1 MAQHRI
7 TIDHKE
13 YTMPKV
19 SADDYMDYLDA
30 SETINGSTNAGYKRE
45 HIQLMCEW
53 IVRLYDNQFTI
64 EELKYRIISGGV
76 LNDGGHDLEQGLTE
90 SGGAALG
97 NVPVLRFKRTGL
109 ARWRVHT
116 GKGH

>member
-30 SETINGSTNAGYKRE
+30 SETSSSSKR
-45 HIQLMCEW
+45 LSLRM
-53 IVRLYDNQFTI
+53 
-64 EELKYRIISGGV
+64 GGI
-76 LNDGGHDLEQGLTE
+76 H
-90 SGGAALG
+90 A
-97 NVPVLRFKRTGL
+97 PHR
-109 ARWRVHT
+109 
-116 GKGH
+116 

>member
-64 EELKYRIISGGV
+64 EELKDKKKGLSADEII
-76 LNDGGHDLEQGLTE
+76 TE
-90 SGGAALG
+90 FMMVDMDIA
-97 NVPVLRFKRTGL
+97 
-109 ARWRVHT
+109 
-116 GKGH
+116 GKIQKKMEDIQKNFTVVK

>member
-7 TIDHKE
+7 TINHKA
-13 YTMPKV
+13 YTMTKV
-19 SADDYMDYLDA
+19 RADDYMDYLDA

-64 EELKYRIISGGV
+64 EELKDREKGLSADEII
-76 LNDGGHDLEQGLTE
+76 TE
-90 SGGAALG
+90 FMMVDMDIA
-97 NVPVLRFKRTGL
+97 
-109 ARWRVHT
+109 
-116 GKGH
+116 GKIQKKMEDIQKNFTVVK

>member
-7 TIDHKE
+7 IIDHKE

-19 SADDYMDYLDA
+19 GADDYMDYLDA

-64 EELKYRIISGGV
+64 EELKDKKKGLSADEII
-76 LNDGGHDLEQGLTE
+76 TE
-90 SGGAALG
+90 FMMVDMDIA
-97 NVPVLRFKRTGL
+97 
-109 ARWRVHT
+109 
-116 GKGH
+116 GKIQKKMEDIQKNFTVVK

>member
-19 SADDYMDYLDA
+19 GADDYMDA

-64 EELKYRIISGGV
+64 EELKDKKKGLSADEII
-76 LNDGGHDLEQGLTE
+76 TE
-90 SGGAALG
+90 FMMVDMDIA
-97 NVPVLRFKRTGL
+97 
-109 ARWRVHT
+109 
-116 GKGH
+116 GKIQKKMEDIQKNFTVVK

>member
-19 SADDYMDYLDA
+19 GADDYMDYLDA

-64 EELKYRIISGGV
+64 EELKDKKKGLSADEIIPEFMMV
-76 LNDGGHDLEQGLTE
+76 DMDI
-90 SGGAALG
+90 A
-97 NVPVLRFKRTGL
+97 
-109 ARWRVHT
+109 
-116 GKGH
+116 GKIQKKMEDIQKNFTVVK

>member
-1 MAQHRI
+1 
-7 TIDHKE
+7 
-13 YTMPKV
+13 MPKI

-64 EELKYRIISGGV
+64 EELKDRKKGLSADEII
-76 LNDGGHDLEQGLTE
+76 TE
-90 SGGAALG
+90 FMMVDMDIA
-97 NVPVLRFKRTGL
+97 
-109 ARWRVHT
+109 
-116 GKGH
+116 GKIQKKMEDIQKNFTVVK

>member
-19 SADDYMDYLDA
+19 GADDYMDYLDA

-64 EELKYRIISGGV
+64 EELKDKKKGLSADEII
-76 LNDGGHDLEQGLTE
+76 TE
-90 SGGAALG
+90 FMMVDMDIA
-97 NVPVLRFKRTGL
+97 
-109 ARWRVHT
+109 
-116 GKGH
+116 GKIQKKMEDIKKNFTVVK

>member
-19 SADDYMDYLDA
+19 GADDYMDYLDA

-45 HIQLMCEW
+45 HIQLRCEW

-64 EELKYRIISGGV
+64 EELKDKKKGLSADEIITEFMMVDMDIAGRI
-76 LNDGGHDLEQGLTE
+76 Q
-90 SGGAALG
+90 
-97 NVPVLRFKRTGL
+97 KRMEDIQKNFT
-109 ARWRVHT
+109 VV
-116 GKGH
+116 K

>member
-7 TIDHKE
+7 IIDHKE

-19 SADDYMDYLDA
+19 GADDYMNYLDA

-64 EELKYRIISGGV
+64 EELKDKKKGLSADEII
-76 LNDGGHDLEQGLTE
+76 TE
-90 SGGAALG
+90 FMMVDMDIA
-97 NVPVLRFKRTGL
+97 
-109 ARWRVHT
+109 
-116 GKGH
+116 GKIQKKMEDIQKNFTVVK

>member
-7 TIDHKE
+7 TINHKE

-64 EELKYRIISGGV
+64 KELKDREKGLSADEII
-76 LNDGGHDLEQGLTE
+76 TE
-90 SGGAALG
+90 FMMVDMDIA
-97 NVPVLRFKRTGL
+97 
-109 ARWRVHT
+109 
-116 GKGH
+116 GKIQKKMEDIQKNFTVVK

>member
-19 SADDYMDYLDA
+19 GAEDYMDYLDA

-64 EELKYRIISGGV
+64 EELKDKKKGLSADEII
-76 LNDGGHDLEQGLTE
+76 TE
-90 SGGAALG
+90 FMMVDMDIA
-97 NVPVLRFKRTGL
+97 
-109 ARWRVHT
+109 
-116 GKGH
+116 GKIQKKMEDIQKNFTVVK

>member
-13 YTMPKV
+13 YTMPKI

-64 EELKYRIISGGV
+64 EELKYRKKGLSADEII
-76 LNDGGHDLEQGLTE
+76 TE
-90 SGGAALG
+90 FMMVDMDIA
-97 NVPVLRFKRTGL
+97 
-109 ARWRVHT
+109 
-116 GKGH
+116 GKIQKKMEDIQKNFTVVK

>member
-19 SADDYMDYLDA
+19 GADDYMDYLDA

-64 EELKYRIISGGV
+64 EELKDKKKGLSADEII
-76 LNDGGHDLEQGLTE
+76 TE
-90 SGGAALG
+90 FMMVDMDIA
-97 NVPVLRFKRTGL
+97 
-109 ARWRVHT
+109 
-116 GKGH
+116 GKIQMKMEDIHKNFTVVK

>member
-64 EELKYRIISGGV
+64 EELKDRKKGLSADEII
-76 LNDGGHDLEQGLTE
+76 TE
-90 SGGAALG
+90 FMMVDMDIA
-97 NVPVLRFKRTGL
+97 
-109 ARWRVHT
+109 
-116 GKGH
+116 GKIQKKMEDIQKNFTVVK